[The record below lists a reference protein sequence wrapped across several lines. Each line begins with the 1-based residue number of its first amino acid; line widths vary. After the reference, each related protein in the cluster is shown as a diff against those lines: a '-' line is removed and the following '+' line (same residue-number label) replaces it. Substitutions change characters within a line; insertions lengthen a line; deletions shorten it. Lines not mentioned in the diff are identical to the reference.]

1 MRSNAGTFI
10 EQARRRQIID
20 GAIAL
25 LADGGSGAA
34 SLAAIAQRIGVS
46 KGVISYHF
54 AGKDEVLTA
63 LVEEVLTDAAAF
75 MTAQI
80 EQAPN
85 ATERLR
91 VYVRSNLT
99 YLATHR
105 QEIRA
110 LTAVLNALPPR
121 ADGAPVYEASGQ
133 DAVQSLADLLAD
145 GQRSGEFAAFSA
157 PVAARSLRAAID
169 AVTGLLRTDPNTD
182 VEAYGADLLTL
193 FERAVLA

>member
-63 LVEEVLTDAAAF
+63 LVEEVLTDAATF

-80 EQAPN
+80 AQAASP
-85 ATERLR
+85 TERLR
-91 VYVRSNLT
+91 AYVRSNLT

-105 QEIRA
+105 PEIGA
-110 LTAVLNALPPR
+110 LTAVLNAVPPST
-121 ADGAPVYEASGQ
+121 DGTPVYEASGQ
-133 DAVQSLADLLAD
+133 NAVQSLTDLLTE
-145 GQRSGEFAAFSA
+145 GQRAGEFAAFAA

-169 AVTGLLRTDPNTD
+169 AVTGLLRTDPHTD
-182 VEAYGADLLTL
+182 VEAYGAELLAL